1 MASIEYQGMKFS
13 GGKFFIILSLIGTIS
28 GGGWSLYKFIDDYL
42 ELKTAVSNYISPD
55 LSHYDEQLAVLKS
68 EVDMILGE
76 ITLVNNVTQSLGT
89 NIKTD
94 IRNMNNDIRH
104 ITEIVNDI
112 EDRQKEDSRELLEE
126 LKLIEDDIDLKIN
139 KALSN
144 PLSGMSAKTK

>member
-1 MASIEYQGMKFS
+1 MEAEFGGVKFK
-13 GGKFFIILSLIGTIS
+13 GGKIFAFIIAISTLIG
-28 GGGWSLYKFIDDYL
+28 GLYGAFEVYQRYL
-42 ELKTAVSNYISPD
+42 DMEKKINNFVSPD

-126 LKLIEDDIDLKIN
+126 LKIIEEDLDIKIQ
-139 KALSN
+139 KSLSN
-144 PLSGMSAKTK
+144 PLANM

>member
-1 MASIEYQGMKFS
+1 MAELEYQGVKFKGGKLLLIISLLSTFS
-13 GGKFFIILSLIGTIS
+13 GLVWGSAEV
-28 GGGWSLYKFIDDYL
+28 WSRYQLMENKIN
-42 ELKTAVSNYISPD
+42 TYIEPD

-68 EVDMILGE
+68 EVDIIMGE
-76 ITLVNNVTQSLGT
+76 ITLVNSVTQSLGT

-126 LKLIEDDIDLKIN
+126 LKIIEEDLELSIN

-144 PLSGMSAKTK
+144 PLSGVK

>member
-1 MASIEYQGMKFS
+1 MEKKINNF
-13 GGKFFIILSLIGTIS
+13 
-28 GGGWSLYKFIDDYL
+28 
-42 ELKTAVSNYISPD
+42 ISPD

-68 EVDMILGE
+68 EVDMIMGE
-76 ITLVNNVTQSLGT
+76 ITLVNDVTQSLGT

-126 LKLIEDDIDLKIN
+126 LKIIEEDLDIKIQ
-139 KALSN
+139 KSLSN
-144 PLSGMSAKTK
+144 PLANM

>member
-1 MASIEYQGMKFS
+1 MEAEFGGVKFK
-13 GGKFFIILSLIGTIS
+13 GGKIFAFIIAMSTFVGGLYGAFEIYQRYLSMEE
-28 GGGWSLYKFIDDYL
+28 KID
-42 ELKTAVSNYISPD
+42 SFISPD

-76 ITLVNNVTQSLGT
+76 ITLVNDVTQSLGT

-112 EDRQKEDSRELLEE
+112 EHRQKEDSRELLEE
-126 LKLIEDDIDLKIN
+126 LKIIEEELDLKIN
-139 KALSN
+139 KALNN
-144 PLSGMSAKTK
+144 PLASMK

>member
-1 MASIEYQGMKFS
+1 MEAEFGGVKFK
-13 GGKFFIILSLIGTIS
+13 GGKIFAFIIAISTLIG
-28 GGGWSLYKFIDDYL
+28 GLYGAFEVYQRYL
-42 ELKTAVSNYISPD
+42 SMEKKINSFISPD

-68 EVDMILGE
+68 EVDMIMGE
-76 ITLVNNVTQSLGT
+76 ITLVNDVTQSLGT

-126 LKLIEDDIDLKIN
+126 LKIIEEDLDIKIQ
-139 KALSN
+139 KSLSN
-144 PLSGMSAKTK
+144 PLANM

>member
-1 MASIEYQGMKFS
+1 MEVEFGGVKAK
-13 GGKFFIILSLIGTIS
+13 GGKMFAILIALSTLIG
-28 GGGWSLYKFIDDYL
+28 GLYGAFEVYQRYL
-42 ELKTAVSNYISPD
+42 SMEEKINNFVSPD

-76 ITLVNNVTQSLGT
+76 ITLVNDVTQSLGT

-126 LKLIEDDIDLKIN
+126 LNIIEKDLELKIQ
-139 KALSN
+139 KSLSN
-144 PLSGMSAKTK
+144 PLAATIK

>member
-1 MASIEYQGMKFS
+1 MEVEF
-13 GGKFFIILSLIGTIS
+13 GGVKAKGGRMFAILIALSTLIG
-28 GGGWSLYKFIDDYL
+28 GLYGAFEIYQRYL
-42 ELKTAVSNYISPD
+42 SMEEKINNFVSPD

-76 ITLVNNVTQSLGT
+76 ITLVNDVTQSLGT

-126 LKLIEDDIDLKIN
+126 LNIIEKDLELKIQ
-139 KALSN
+139 KSLSN
-144 PLSGMSAKTK
+144 PLAATIK

>member
-1 MASIEYQGMKFS
+1 MEAEFGGVKFK
-13 GGKFFIILSLIGTIS
+13 GGKIFAFIIAISTLIG
-28 GGGWSLYKFIDDYL
+28 GLYGSFEVYQRYL
-42 ELKTAVSNYISPD
+42 SMEKKINNFISPD

-68 EVDMILGE
+68 QVDMILGE
-76 ITLVNNVTQSLGT
+76 ITLVNNLTQSLGT

-126 LKLIEDDIDLKIN
+126 LKIIEEDLDIKIQ
-139 KALSN
+139 KSLSN
-144 PLSGMSAKTK
+144 PLANM

>member
-13 GGKFFIILSLIGTIS
+13 GGKFFIILSLIATIS

-76 ITLVNNVTQSLGT
+76 ITLVNDVTQSLGT

-139 KALSN
+139 KALNN

>member
-1 MASIEYQGMKFS
+1 MEAEFGGVKFK
-13 GGKFFIILSLIGTIS
+13 GGKIFAFIIAISTLIG
-28 GGGWSLYKFIDDYL
+28 GLYGSFEVYQRYL
-42 ELKTAVSNYISPD
+42 SMEKKINSFISPD

-76 ITLVNNVTQSLGT
+76 ITLVNDVTQSLGT

-126 LKLIEDDIDLKIN
+126 LKIIEEDLDIKIQ
-139 KALSN
+139 KSLSN
-144 PLSGMSAKTK
+144 PLANM

>member
-1 MASIEYQGMKFS
+1 MEAEFGGVKFK
-13 GGKFFIILSLIGTIS
+13 GGKIFAFIIAISTLIG
-28 GGGWSLYKFIDDYL
+28 GLYGAFEVYQRYL
-42 ELKTAVSNYISPD
+42 SMEKKINNFVSPD

-76 ITLVNNVTQSLGT
+76 ITLVNDVTQSLGT

-126 LKLIEDDIDLKIN
+126 LKIIEEDLDVKIQ
-139 KALSN
+139 KSLSN
-144 PLSGMSAKTK
+144 PLAKM